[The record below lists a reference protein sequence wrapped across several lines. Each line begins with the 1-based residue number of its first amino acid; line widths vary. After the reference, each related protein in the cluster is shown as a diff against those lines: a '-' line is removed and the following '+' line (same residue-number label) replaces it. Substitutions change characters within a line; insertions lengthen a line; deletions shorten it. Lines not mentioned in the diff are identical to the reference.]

1 MSVEVG
7 TLLHQ
12 RYRLSERIGEG
23 GSAAVFKAVDT
34 RTGRSVA
41 IKLARAVPAVRGSE
55 QPNVLLQRFARE
67 AKVLA
72 RLDHPN
78 TVQLLD
84 FGTVDDTWFLVME
97 YLEGETLHALLRR
110 VGRLSEPTTLAIA
123 MRIARSLHQAH
134 ELGVV
139 HRDVKPAN
147 VVLVP
152 RGGRAF
158 LVKMLDFGLVK
169 FFSVDDER
177 SLTEQ
182 GKWVGTPT
190 YLAPECLGQT
200 KLGAAADLYSLGV
213 MMYEMLAGRPP
224 FREKNAMRQVLAHYH
239 TPPPPLR
246 DEPGASSVTSETA
259 AIVMRCL
266 AKKPEERWPS
276 AEALARVIEARLHEH
291 RQTASREEVVADD
304 VEVSVRDTGA
314 GALDDAPTVQV
325 DPLPDPTRS

>member
-1 MSVEVG
+1 MSVQVG
-7 TLLHQ
+7 ALLHK

-23 GSAAVFKAVDT
+23 GSASVFKAVDT

-41 IKLARAVPAVRGSE
+41 VKLARAVPAVRGSE
-55 QPNVLLQRFARE
+55 QPEVVLQRFARE
-67 AKVLA
+67 ARVLA

-84 FGTVDDTWFLVME
+84 FGTVDDAWFLVME
-97 YLEGETLHALLRR
+97 YLEGETLQGLLRR

-123 MRIARSLHQAH
+123 IRIARSLHQAH
-134 ELGVV
+134 EIGVV

-152 RGGRAF
+152 RGGREF

-169 FFSVDDER
+169 FFSVDEER

-182 GKWVGTPT
+182 GKWVGSPT
-190 YLAPECLGQT
+190 YLAPECLGPSRP
-200 KLGAAADLYSLGV
+200 GAAADLYSLGI

-224 FREKNAMRQVLAHYH
+224 FREKNPMRQVLAHYH
-239 TPPPPLR
+239 KPPPPLQ
-246 DEPGASSVTSETA
+246 DDPGASNVTADTA

-266 AKKPEERWPS
+266 EKKPDQRWPS
-276 AEALARVIEARLHEH
+276 AEVLACQIEARLREH
-291 RQTASREEVVADD
+291 TLRPVSCEEVVADD
-304 VEVSVRDTGA
+304 VGVSARDTGA
-314 GALDDAPTVQV
+314 LDEAPTVQMG
-325 DPLPDPTRS
+325 PLPRPTRH